1 MLSGRFWEIVQFCV
15 PLLFCRHVCLS
26 NLKHAPSR
34 ELLLTACKTVFSHL
48 KRELTVFYFIT
59 PCFITPLHVLP
70 LLQSIPFFIIS
81 PQDPPFCACLSPVL
95 PNRSKN
101 GKKTKIRLMLSQFAQ
116 FLALLNKKNTDTII
130 WPSKNNISWRVDNK
144 KEVIMKLLSKQKM
157 SNLGKIFTWRKQYL
171 HHVMTFA
178 ESILKLSEKVTKV
191 Q

>member
-34 ELLLTACKTVFSHL
+34 ELLLTACKTVFSDL
-48 KRELTVFYFIT
+48 KRELTVFYLS
-59 PCFITPLHVLP
+59 LHVLSLHSMFYHYSSP
-70 LLQSIPFFIIS
+70 FPFLSYPPRTLPFAHVCLQSFRT
-81 PQDPPFCACLSPVL
+81 D
-95 PNRSKN
+95 R
-101 GKKTKIRLMLSQFAQ
+101 GKKTKKGLILSQFTQ

-144 KEVIMKLLSKQKM
+144 KEVIMKLLSMQKK
-157 SNLGKIFTWRKQYL
+157 SNLGKILTCRKQYL

-178 ESILKLSEKVTKV
+178 ESILKLSENFTKV